1 MSNLSINLIQGAATV
16 LIILING
23 FFVAAEFALV
33 KIRDTQLQPLVA
45 KGHKRAKLA
54 RNILGNLDSYLS
66 ACQLGITLASLAL
79 MKVGDPLFE
88 RLLHPVMLWIG
99 IESERWQHAISF
111 GVGYSLLTF
120 LHIIVGEQ
128 GPKFLAIKR
137 PLESSL
143 QVAYPLKWFFYAT
156 YPFIWFLNVSSL
168 WFLRQFGIDAQG
180 EHGHGA
186 EHSSDELRLMVAARQ
201 REPGEGAL
209 GQEIVLNAFD
219 LRFRT
224 VRDIM
229 RPRHEIV
236 ALDTT
241 ASIAECI
248 EIADRTRY
256 SRFPLVEDGNLDRTL
271 GVVHFKDL
279 FAARHTAKTANDLRG
294 VARKLIYVPEN
305 ARLEKVLGLFL
316 ERKLHF
322 AIVVD
327 EYGGSTGVVTLE
339 NCLEQLV
346 GEIQD
351 EFDQE
356 KPRVIARGED
366 EWELEGTL
374 PLFELAEL
382 IAHPIPAEG
391 VTSVGGWLTQRLG
404 GFPKRGDRVSLANHD
419 FVVDEL
425 SGLRVAKVTVRR
437 RSRTATGDTTLFTP
451 PPNKAH

>member
-1 MSNLSINLIQGAATV
+1 MNDIVTNLVQGAATV

-45 KGHKRAKLA
+45 KGHRRAKLA

-88 RLLHPVMLWIG
+88 RLLHPVMLWLG
-99 IESERWQHAISF
+99 IESPKWQHAISF
-111 GVGYSLLTF
+111 GVGYTLLTF

-143 QVAYPLKWFFYAT
+143 QVAYPLKWFYYAT
-156 YPFIWFLNVSSL
+156 YPFIWFLNIASL
-168 WFLRQFGIDAQG
+168 WFLRQFGIETQG
-180 EHGHGA
+180 DHGHGGD
-186 EHSSDELRLMVAARQ
+186 HSSDELRLMLAARQ
-201 REPGEGAL
+201 RDPGEGAL

-219 LRFRT
+219 LKHRR

-236 ALDTT
+236 ALDTGAT
-241 ASIAECI
+241 IADCLET
-248 EIADRTRY
+248 ADRTRY
-256 SRFPLVEDGNLDRTL
+256 SRFPLVEDGNLDRTV

-279 FAARHTAKTANDLRG
+279 FALRNTAKTGADLRP
-294 VARKLIYVPEN
+294 VSRRLIYVPET
-305 ARLEKVLGLFL
+305 AQLEKVLGLFL
-316 ERKLHF
+316 ERRLHF

-327 EYGGSTGVVTLE
+327 EYGGSTGIVTLE

-356 KPRVIARGED
+356 KPRVIARSEN

-374 PLFELAEL
+374 PLFEVSEL
-382 IAHPIPAEG
+382 IGQPITAEG

-404 GFPKRGDRVSLANHD
+404 GFPKRGDRVSLASHD
-419 FVVDEL
+419 FVVEEL
-425 SGLRVAKVTVRR
+425 SGLRVSKVTMRR
-437 RSRTATGDTTLFTP
+437 RIRTESGDTSFIHPSP
-451 PPNKAH
+451 PSSH

>member
-1 MSNLSINLIQGAATV
+1 MSILVQSVATV

-33 KIRDTQLQPLVA
+33 KIRDTQLQPFVA
-45 KGHKRAKLA
+45 KGHRRARLA
-54 RNILGNLDSYLS
+54 KNILSNLDSYLS
-66 ACQLGITLASLAL
+66 ACQLGITLASLGL

-88 RLLHPVMLWIG
+88 RLLHPVLVWVG
-99 IESERWQHAISF
+99 IQSVQWQHAISF
-111 GVGYSLLTF
+111 GVGYTLLTF

-137 PLESSL
+137 PLETSL
-143 QVAYPLKWFFYAT
+143 QIAFPLKWFFYAT

-168 WFLRQFGIDAQG
+168 WFLRQFGIETGG
-180 EHGHGA
+180 EHGV

-219 LRFRT
+219 LRHRT
-224 VRDIM
+224 VRDVM

-236 ALDTT
+236 ALDTS
-241 ASIAECI
+241 ALIQECL
-248 EIADRTRY
+248 EVADRTRY
-256 SRFPLVEDGNLDRTL
+256 SRFPLAEDGNLDRTV

-279 FAARHTAKTANDLRG
+279 FAQRNTAKSGNDLRA
-294 VARKLIYVPEN
+294 VARKLIYVPES

-327 EYGGSTGVVTLE
+327 EYGGSTGIVTLE

-356 KPRVIARGED
+356 KPRLVAKGEN

-374 PLFELAEL
+374 PLFEITEL
-382 IAHPIPAEG
+382 IGQPLVADG

-404 GFPKRGDRVSLANHD
+404 GFPKRGDRVSVGDYDFIVEELA
-419 FVVDEL
+419 
-425 SGLRVAKVTVRR
+425 GLRVARISLVPRPHL
-437 RSRTATGDTTLFTP
+437 SGDTGFFKSSKPSNSAT
-451 PPNKAH
+451 H

>member
-1 MSNLSINLIQGAATV
+1 
-16 LIILING
+16 
-23 FFVAAEFALV
+23 
-33 KIRDTQLQPLVA
+33 
-45 KGHKRAKLA
+45 
-54 RNILGNLDSYLS
+54 
-66 ACQLGITLASLAL
+66 
-79 MKVGDPLFE
+79 
-88 RLLHPVMLWIG
+88 MLWVG

-111 GVGYSLLTF
+111 GIGYTLLTF

-137 PLESSL
+137 PLEASL

-156 YPFIWFLNVSSL
+156 YPFIWFLNIASL
-168 WFLRQFGIDAQG
+168 WFLRQFGIDTQG
-180 EHGHGA
+180 EHDHGSD
-186 EHSSDELRLMVAARQ
+186 HSSDELRLMVAARQ
-201 REPGEGAL
+201 RDPGEGAL

-219 LRFRT
+219 LRHRT

-236 ALDTT
+236 ALDTS
-241 ASIAECI
+241 ASLTDCI
-248 EIADRTRY
+248 EVADRTRY
-256 SRFPLVEDGNLDRTL
+256 SRFPLAEDGNLDRTV

-279 FAARHTAKTANDLRG
+279 FASRHTAKTGDDLRG
-294 VARKLIYVPEN
+294 VARKLIYVPES

-351 EFDQE
+351 EFEQE
-356 KPRVIARGED
+356 KPRLIARGEN

-382 IAHPIPAEG
+382 IGQPIPAEG

-404 GFPKRGDRVSLANHD
+404 GFPKRGDRVSSANHD

-425 SGLRVAKVTVRR
+425 AGLRVAKVTVRR
-437 RSRTATGDTTLFTP
+437 RPRGDSGDTTFFTT
-451 PPNKAH
+451 PNSKPH